1 MVKQIT
7 FLSGPPKAGKSRLR
21 GDLYTA
27 LRASGY
33 RGWFI
38 TQLSPDCEGQ
48 WVNDCHNLGRGAAA
62 EGMARALKNS
72 LKVSG
77 EFFSPKQVETWCRQL
92 QGLVKSF
99 DLVVADLGGLP
110 SKENEA
116 IVRSVAGT
124 NIIPIVLTNQGDG
137 RWEDFWGKLGLNPV
151 VVEYNERLG
160 EILADAMV
168 SSVVK

>member
-1 MVKQIT
+1 MKKNVT

-21 GDLYTA
+21 GDLYAA

-33 RGWFI
+33 RAWFV

-48 WVNDCHNLGRGAAA
+48 WVNDSHNLGRGAAA
-62 EGMARALKNS
+62 EEMAKALKNS

-77 EFFSPKQVETWCRQL
+77 EFFSPRQVETWCRQL

-99 DLVVADLGGLP
+99 DLVIADLGGLP
-110 SKENEA
+110 SQQNEA
-116 IVRSVAGT
+116 IVRSVAGI
-124 NIIPIVLTNQGDG
+124 NIVPIVLTNQWDG
-137 RWEDFWGKLGLNPV
+137 GWEDFWGKLGLNPV
-151 VVEYNERLG
+151 VVEYHEGLG
-160 EILADAMV
+160 EVLADAMV